1 MRIAVNAAS
10 LLQDSAADNGN
21 VATEILFRLCSDH
34 PEHQFI
40 LITDRQLALDR
51 IWPEHVSW
59 VVLPLTGSTLFS
71 QYRWREWSL
80 PKVLKAQ
87 RAEMLLG
94 MNGSLPLRSKL
105 PGSLLIRDLSFLH
118 GVAGESASAQR
129 RKKQQLDR
137 SIRAAQRIAV
147 VSQYLVDDLRTH
159 YPTLQQV
166 ERVVPAVPADYRP
179 LEWEEREAVKR
190 AHAGG
195 VEYFIAV
202 GSMHPRNNILPLLK
216 AFSFLKKRH
225 RSNMKLVLV
234 GRAMAAGAEL
244 IASLESYRF
253 RQDVV
258 WLKEADHALLAQLIG
273 GAYAL
278 VHTARFDGLAMPIL
292 YAGACQVPVIAID
305 SAAAREAGGEAAL
318 YCNPAQLEELADNM
332 ARVYKDE
339 TLRNGLLQRISPHE
353 GSSMDVLLGR

>member
-40 LITDRQLALDR
+40 LITDRQLSLDR
-51 IWPEHVSW
+51 VWPEHVSW
-59 VVLPLTGSTLFS
+59 VVIPLAGGTLFS
-71 QYRWREWSL
+71 QYLWREWSL
-80 PKVLKAQ
+80 PKALKAQ

-105 PGSLLIRDLSFLH
+105 PGSLLIWDLSFLH

-129 RKKQQLDR
+129 RRKQQLDR
-137 SIRAAQRIAV
+137 SIRAAQRVAV
-147 VSQYLVDDLRTH
+147 VSQYLEDDLRAH
-159 YPTLQQV
+159 YPVLSQV
-166 ERVVPAVPADYRP
+166 EQVVPAVPAVYRP
-179 LEWEEREAVKR
+179 LEWEERETVKR
-190 AHAGG
+190 AHVGG

-234 GRAMAAGAEL
+234 GRATVGGAEL
-244 IASLESYRF
+244 EASLESYRF

-273 GAYAL
+273 AAYAV

-305 SAAAREAGGEAAL
+305 SPAAREAGGEAAL
-318 YCNPAQLEELADNM
+318 YCSASQLEELADNM
-332 ARVYKDE
+332 ARIYKDE
-339 TLRNGLLQRISPHE
+339 SLRNRLLQKITPHQ
-353 GSSMDVLLGR
+353 GTTMDVLISG